1 MRPSDP
7 EKLEKHFL
15 EMLQKNIPED
25 GSPVEVYDMLDMMLL
40 ETVIDIF
47 VDPSKDP
54 EYKHVD
60 PRPFVNG
67 VNALLKINTFRV
79 LLGYGDPFLP
89 SKTHIDHAI
98 QECQPSGFG
107 HAHRPSLHPGPA
119 SVSGYSRSVDS

>member
-15 EMLQKNIPED
+15 EMLQKNIPDD

-54 EYKHVD
+54 EYKHID

-79 LLGYGDPFLP
+79 LLGYGL
-89 SKTHIDHAI
+89 
-98 QECQPSGFG
+98 
-107 HAHRPSLHPGPA
+107 
-119 SVSGYSRSVDS
+119 SVFI